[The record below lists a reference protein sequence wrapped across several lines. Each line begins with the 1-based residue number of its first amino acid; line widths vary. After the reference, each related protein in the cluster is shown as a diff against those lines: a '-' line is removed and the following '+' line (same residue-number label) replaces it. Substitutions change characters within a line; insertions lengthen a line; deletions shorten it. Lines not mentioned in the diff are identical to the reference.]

1 MLDINYL
8 RQNNVDVDKS
18 LELFGDVEIYNETF
32 KDFLDGIDEKLTD
45 LKKYKD
51 LNDMPNYAI
60 YAHSIKSDAR
70 YLGFTEVAK
79 IALDHEMAGKNGDEH
94 FVTNNY
100 QSLVDATNKMIE
112 IVKNYMN
119 GTTSTVTPEEQAPSF
134 STPVEAPT
142 IAPAISEAK
151 SVLVVA
157 DDSKLVTNF
166 VLKAVNSKYEI
177 MVAQDGQEVINLVNN
192 PSYRVIG
199 LLLDLNMPKVGGFEV
214 LDYFKNNGLFAT
226 IPVSIITGEDSK
238 DMINKAFAYGIV
250 DMLVKPFSMADV
262 NRVVDKTVNFLNN

>member
-18 LELFGDVEIYNETF
+18 LELFGDLEIYNETF
-32 KDFLDGIDEKLTD
+32 KDFMDGIDEKLTN

-51 LNDMPNYAI
+51 LNDMADYAI

-79 IALDHEMAGKNGDEH
+79 IALDHEMAGKGNDEH
-94 FVTNNY
+94 FVEKNY

-112 IVKNYMN
+112 IVRNYLN
-119 GTTSTVTPEEQAPSF
+119 GTVTDTPINNVSQVVAPIQPSTGLT
-134 STPVEAPT
+134 
-142 IAPAISEAK
+142 EAK
-151 SVLVVA
+151 SILIVA

-166 VLKAVNSKYEI
+166 IIKAIDSHYETI
-177 MVAQDGQEVINLVNN
+177 VAKNGQEVIDIVNN
-192 PSYRVIG
+192 PNYRPIG
-199 LLLDLNMPKVGGFEV
+199 LLLDLNMPVVSGFQV
-214 LDYFKNNGLFAT
+214 LDYFNEHQLFQT

-238 DMINKAFAYGIV
+238 DMI
-250 DMLVKPFSMADV
+250 D
-262 NRVVDKTVNFLNN
+262 